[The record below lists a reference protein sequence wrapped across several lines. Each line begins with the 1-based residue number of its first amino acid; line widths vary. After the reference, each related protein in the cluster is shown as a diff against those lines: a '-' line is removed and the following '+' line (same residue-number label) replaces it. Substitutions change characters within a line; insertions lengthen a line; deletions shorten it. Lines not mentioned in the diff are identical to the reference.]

1 MPYIIMPINSLP
13 RHRVTQS
20 NPPSEKTLLKY
31 TYLSVFLALFCLPAF
46 AQERWQSDAYITQ
59 SFIKIALER
68 EYKETKHPKLV
79 RWEKPISVYVES
91 DTGDSQLQLDLLTTQ
106 MGHLAY
112 ISGMPIH
119 FTKQAKG
126 AGILV
131 IFTQYKNVE
140 DKVRQ
145 YIGNPDKIRK
155 ALNEAVCLGNFR
167 LNQRHEITRG
177 TIIIPVDYAREK
189 ARLLDC
195 VVEEITQLLGL
206 PNDSDE
212 VFPSVFNDHSIDT
225 YLSPLDYILL
235 KALYSPYLKP
245 GMTVKQVKAAFPNVL
260 KELHQSG
267 DIEHALQRVQIHSL
281 RRYVGD

>member
-1 MPYIIMPINSLP
+1 MPINSP
-13 RHRVTQS
+13 PHRRVIQNKS
-20 NPPSEKTLLKY
+20 LLGKTLIRHA
-31 TYLSVFLALFCLPAF
+31 YLSVFLTFFGLPAV
-46 AQERWQSDAYITQ
+46 AQERWQNDAYITQ

-79 RWEKPISVYVES
+79 RWEKPISVYFES
-91 DTGDSQLQLDLLTTQ
+91 DTGDAKLQLDLLTVQ
-106 MGHLAY
+106 MRHLAY
-112 ISGMPIH
+112 ISGMPIY

-131 IFTQYKNVE
+131 IFTRYKNIE

-145 YIGNPDKIRK
+145 YIGDPDKIRK

-167 LNQRHEITRG
+167 INQRHEITSG
-177 TIIIPVDYAREK
+177 IIIIPVDYAREK

-235 KALYSPYLKP
+235 KALYSPHLKP
-245 GMTVKQVKAAFPNVL
+245 GMTVKQVKAVFPSVL
-260 KELHQSG
+260 KDLHQSG
-267 DIEHALQRVQIHSL
+267 DIQHALQRVQIHSL